1 VKYRL
6 IPTLLFVTLLPIVV
20 FAHTV
25 AELSKDP
32 ATFDQQP
39 VSVVGKVANLVTRYG
54 DTPYTT
60 FDLLDAEDSGLPVLI
75 SGKPTFKQGDLC
87 HVTGLF
93 VQEKTVG
100 AYVLTRGIE
109 AEKVEKVS
117 DAEHKTAGSL
127 FRKKPGFGGK
137 GAKQYPR
144 GFYMPQ

>member
-1 VKYRL
+1 
-6 IPTLLFVTLLPIVV
+6 LFITLLPIVA

-32 ATFDQQP
+32 AAFDQQP

-60 FDLLDAEDSGLPVLI
+60 FDLLDAQNSALPVLVL
-75 SGKPTFKQGDLC
+75 GKPTFKQGDFC

-93 VQEKTVG
+93 VREKTVG
-100 AYVLTRGIE
+100 TYVLTRGIE

-117 DAEHKTAGSL
+117 DAEYKAAGQL
-127 FRKKPGFGGK
+127 FRRKPGSGGDPNR
-137 GAKQYPR
+137 YPR